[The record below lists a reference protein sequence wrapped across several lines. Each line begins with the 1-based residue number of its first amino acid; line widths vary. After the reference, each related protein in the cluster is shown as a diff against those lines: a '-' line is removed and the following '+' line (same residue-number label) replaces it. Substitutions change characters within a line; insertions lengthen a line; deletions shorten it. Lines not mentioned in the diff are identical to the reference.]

1 MLPAM
6 NSVVGK
12 KIRKVA
18 KGDLASEI
26 ILSLIRIR
34 QIPLKHGPEAADPLF
49 SLLHSDQDRVGVHGS
64 TLSHFIQQLLMHME
78 KLLFGG

>member
-26 ILSLIRIR
+26 TLPLVRIK
-34 QIPLKHGPEAADPLF
+34 QNLLEAWA
-49 SLLHSDQDRVGVHGS
+49 
-64 TLSHFIQQLLMHME
+64 
-78 KLLFGG
+78 

>member
-6 NSVVGK
+6 NNVVGE

-26 ILSLIRIR
+26 
-34 QIPLKHGPEAADPLF
+34 
-49 SLLHSDQDRVGVHGS
+49 
-64 TLSHFIQQLLMHME
+64 T
-78 KLLFGG
+78 

>member
-1 MLPAM
+1 MLLAM

-26 ILSLIRIR
+26 ILSLTRIK
-34 QIPLKHGPEAADPLF
+34 QNPLEAWA
-49 SLLHSDQDRVGVHGS
+49 
-64 TLSHFIQQLLMHME
+64 
-78 KLLFGG
+78 

>member
-26 ILSLIRIR
+26 TLSLIRIK
-34 QIPLKHGPEAADPLF
+34 QNPLKHGPEAADPLF
-49 SLLHSDQDRVGVHGS
+49 SLLHSDQDRVGELGS
-64 TLSHFIQQLLMHME
+64 TLSHFMQQLLMHME

>member
-6 NSVVGK
+6 NSVVGE

-26 ILSLIRIR
+26 
-34 QIPLKHGPEAADPLF
+34 
-49 SLLHSDQDRVGVHGS
+49 
-64 TLSHFIQQLLMHME
+64 T
-78 KLLFGG
+78 

>member
-1 MLPAM
+1 M

-26 ILSLIRIR
+26 TLPLIRIK
-34 QIPLKHGPEAADPLF
+34 QNPLEAWA
-49 SLLHSDQDRVGVHGS
+49 
-64 TLSHFIQQLLMHME
+64 
-78 KLLFGG
+78 